1 MERHLLISKVN
12 PDYHC
17 DRCSI
22 ELRHS
27 VWKGY
32 LVCLSL
38 GKKKNSGFKCVK
50 CVLSKITTG
59 QGRISSLSRTKK
71 QLVSEEELDYFV
83 KQNKKILTKE
93 VDLIKCEAIH

>member
-12 PDYHC
+12 PNYHC

-38 GKKKNSGFKCVK
+38 GKKKNRGFKCVR

-59 QGRISSLSRTKK
+59 QGRISSLSRAKK
-71 QLVSEEELDYFV
+71 QLVTEEELDSFV
-83 KQNKKILTKE
+83 KTNRKNLTKAE
-93 VDLIKCEAIH
+93 DYTRCEII